1 MIAVV
6 EIGGKQYTVEAGA
19 SLVVDR
25 QHADIGATLTV
36 PAMLLASADGKT
48 VTVGTPTVAGSAVT
62 LKVEEHF
69 KADKIRVFKI
79 KSKKRY
85 MRTQGF
91 RAYQTRL
98 TVTAIA

>member
-6 EIGGKQYTVEAGA
+6 EIGGKQYTVEQDMTII
-19 SLVVDR
+19 VDR
-25 QHADIGATLTV
+25 QAGDVGSVMTL
-36 PAMLLASADGKT
+36 PALLVASADAKT
-48 VTVGTPTVAGSAVT
+48 VKVGAPTVEGSQISF
-62 LKVEEHF
+62 KIEEHL

-98 TVTAIA
+98 TVIAIA